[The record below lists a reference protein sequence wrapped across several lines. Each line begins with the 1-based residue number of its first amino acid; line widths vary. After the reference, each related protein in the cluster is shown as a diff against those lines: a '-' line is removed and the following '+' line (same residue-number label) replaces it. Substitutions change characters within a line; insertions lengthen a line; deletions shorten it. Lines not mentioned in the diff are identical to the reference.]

1 MYRLQSMCFAAT
13 VATAALLGAPVQAQ
27 ETGAVRGTV
36 TLVENGGPV
45 HGAVILVIGSGAL
58 GLTDEQG
65 AFEIPGVPAG
75 SYEVLAQR
83 EHLTAVRQAI
93 TVSPGETA
101 LVDFALGLSPVHEDV
116 TVTASATGTETT
128 FEAFNAVTT
137 LDSFD
142 LARASSGSL
151 GEALQNEPGIAS
163 RSFGPG
169 SSRPVIRGFDGDRV
183 LILEDGVRTGDLSS
197 QSGDH
202 GVTIDPNSAERIEIV
217 RGPATLLYGSNA
229 VGGLVNVITPHESY
243 RESLFEG
250 TRAQFG
256 TDGGSANRQAGTNGS
271 LQRSQGNVLVWAG
284 GSLRRSGD
292 YDTPEGTIEN
302 SATELTNA
310 QAGLGWFGDRFFAS
324 GGLTFEDGRYGV
336 PFADEF
342 HGHPEEEADHAE
354 EAEDGTEEEHAEEIE
369 VDLDSRRRVGRFDVG
384 LRNLSSRV
392 VDGVRVTLN
401 TEKLV
406 GSAAF
411 PPADPHPRHPAAAS
425 SCLGFMTRGPASPGG
440 ELNKDLQPFL
450 ILHVFH
456 GYRLLQALI
465 RYAPEPLRD
474 LTCRV
479 RPGGTRRNSRGR
491 GRTAEAAPSRLNFS
505 AASMRACHSP
515 DFSRRNS
522 RSIVCGDVPTPV
534 TSRVRWNTQ
543 IGHCGLS

>member
-369 VDLDSRRRVGRFDVG
+369 VDLCAGKRPLNASRRPQRVRGSVEKLPICIGGD
-384 LRNLSSRV
+384 LTSSRV
-392 VDGVRVTLN
+392 RPAI
-401 TEKLV
+401 
-406 GSAAF
+406 SAARPSGMRSSSTSSPYKPQQPVLDRLDEVVLREARWLARSAPVRSELALAKRLPF
-411 PPADPHPRHPAAAS
+411 FEPAHPAAERGHRSVVFVHLVPVIVPVGGQLLHA
-425 SCLGFMTRGPASPGG
+425 LLQVFTATTRGHAFAAR
-440 ELNKDLQPFL
+440 NQQDW
-450 ILHVFH
+450 
-456 GYRLLQALI
+456 
-465 RYAPEPLRD
+465 
-474 LTCRV
+474 
-479 RPGGTRRNSRGR
+479 GTS
-491 GRTAEAAPSRLNFS
+491 TDK
-505 AASMRACHSP
+505 RANGSVE
-515 DFSRRNS
+515 R
-522 RSIVCGDVPTPV
+522 
-534 TSRVRWNTQ
+534 
-543 IGHCGLS
+543 